1 MVQKLLEL
9 AEKYSRSVSS
19 DRSFNC
25 RERPNA
31 LTLNY
36 GKNPTIR
43 ISSNRAKGCI
53 MKVNNK
59 IKVSILTAVGLLSCT
74 TVQALTT
81 AAGEPD
87 SLQARMFADDYER
100 ALIDIDPS
108 AAAGPV
114 IGAALEL
121 ERLKINGRVSES
133 QTLPLS
139 YTVRSDLDP
148 RRQTTASLRLVHARS
163 HVPGDIRENY
173 SYVAGLAFRR
183 PMNDQ
188 WTIVPAVSA
197 GYVEDRGNTID
208 TTGSI
213 YGVSVAS
220 VYKVRRQKFDIAV
233 ANQLSHYRTRE
244 FRITGVSPENP
255 QINNTVMRNGVVV
268 AMPTVLAGRK
278 LSTELSL
285 TRTDILTDHHA
296 PFFTVDYFNE
306 VSLTLGNNKRLAN
319 GRSFVRGGI
328 SYLDGQGDVRGLR
341 VKLGYWF

>member
-1 MVQKLLEL
+1 MVQKL
-9 AEKYSRSVSS
+9 V
-19 DRSFNC
+19 
-25 RERPNA
+25 RPNGS
-31 LTLNY
+31 TLKY
-36 GKNPTIR
+36 GKNQSIQ
-43 ISSNRAKGCI
+43 ISR
-53 MKVNNK
+53 
-59 IKVSILTAVGLLSCT
+59 KVSLMQINTKLNASILAAAGLLLCST
-74 TVQALTT
+74 AQALST

-87 SLQARMFADDYER
+87 SLQVRMFADDYDR
-100 ALIDIDPS
+100 ALVNVDADT
-108 AAAGPV
+108 AAGPV

-121 ERLKINGRVSES
+121 ERLKINGRISES

-173 SYVAGLAFRR
+173 SYVAGVAFRR
-183 PMNDQ
+183 PVNDQ

-197 GYVEDRGNTID
+197 GYVEDRGVAID

-220 VYKVRRQKFDIAV
+220 VYKVRRQKLDVAI

-255 QINNTVMRNGVVV
+255 QINNTVMRNGVVL
-268 AMPTVLAGRK
+268 AMPTLLAGRK
-278 LSTELSL
+278 LSTEVAF
-285 TRTDILTDHHA
+285 TRTDILTDRKD
-296 PFFTVDYFNE
+296 PFFVTDYYNE

-319 GRSFVRGGI
+319 ARSFVRGGI
-328 SYLDGQGDVRGLR
+328 SYLDGQGDVRGMR

>member
-1 MVQKLLEL
+1 MQKN
-9 AEKYSRSVSS
+9 K
-19 DRSFNC
+19 
-25 RERPNA
+25 
-31 LTLNY
+31 
-36 GKNPTIR
+36 KNTAR
-43 ISSNRAKGCI
+43 ILGVA
-53 MKVNNK
+53 
-59 IKVSILTAVGLLSCT
+59 GLLMCSSA
-74 TVQALTT
+74 QALTT
-81 AAGEPD
+81 AAGVPD
-87 SLQARMFADDYER
+87 SLEARMFADDYER
-100 ALIDIDPS
+100 ALTEVD
-108 AAAGPV
+108 ATEAAGPV

-148 RRQTTASLRLVHARS
+148 RRQTTTSLRLVHARS
-163 HVPGDIRENY
+163 HVPGDVRENM
-173 SYVAGLAFRR
+173 SYVAGIAFRR

-197 GYVEDRGNTID
+197 GYVEDRGAVID

-220 VYKVRRQKFDIAV
+220 VYKMRHKGIDIAL

-255 QINNTVMRNGVVV
+255 RINNTVMRNGVVL
-268 AMPTVLAGRK
+268 ALPTQLAGRK
-278 LSTELSL
+278 LSTELGI
-285 TRTDILTDHHA
+285 TRTDILTDHKD
-296 PFFTVDYFNE
+296 PFFVTDYYNE

-319 GRSFVRGGI
+319 ARKFVRGGI